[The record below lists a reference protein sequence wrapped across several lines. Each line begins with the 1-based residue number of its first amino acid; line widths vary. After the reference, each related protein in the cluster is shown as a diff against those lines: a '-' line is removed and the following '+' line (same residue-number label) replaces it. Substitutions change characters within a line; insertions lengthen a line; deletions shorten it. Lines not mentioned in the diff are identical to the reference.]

1 MYLRKILFEKKSVIY
16 SEKGSKMK
24 SHKQKLLL
32 VIFFS
37 IGLLVIG
44 MNMNRACGLV
54 NNQTVYLDDDPNEPE
69 PEPEIVAGCRGFTF
83 MEDDPN
89 EPEPEPEITFM
100 GDDPN
105 EPEPEPEV
113 VPGCLGLTFMEDD
126 PNEPEPEPECR

>member
-1 MYLRKILFEKKSVIY
+1 
-16 SEKGSKMK
+16 MK

-44 MNMNRACGLV
+44 MNMNQACGLV
-54 NNQTVYLDDDPNEPE
+54 NTAYLE
-69 PEPEIVAGCRGFTF
+69 G
-83 MEDDPN
+83 DPN

-105 EPEPEPEV
+105 EPEPEPEIR
-113 VPGCLGLTFMEDD
+113 FMEDD
-126 PNEPEPEPECR
+126 PNEPEPEFK